1 MAGKR
6 RKPAP
11 DDPRTV
17 ALTHD
22 DGRTTMATPEAA
34 DALVHYGWNRD
45 EQPTDIEAAVEKA
58 TAPLHAEIA
67 RLTAELAASS
77 GDPIPDGANDRF
89 AWIGNDKAKAEAAL
103 ADETTRPTP
112 RTTVT
117 EHIASVLSQ
126 SKED

>member
-1 MAGKR
+1 MARK

-34 DALVHYGWNRD
+34 AALEHYGWTRD
-45 EQPTDIEAAVEKA
+45 EQLDDVTVAIEKA
-58 TAPLHAEIA
+58 TAPLHDEIA
-67 RLTAELAASS
+67 RLKAELAS
-77 GDPIPDGANDRF
+77 GHGDEIPDGANDRI
-89 AWIGNDKAKAEAAL
+89 AWIGNDPAKAERAQ
-103 ADETTRPTP
+103 ADEATRPTP

-117 EHIASVLSQ
+117 EHIASVLNQ